1 MVGVVDYGAGNLRS
15 VETALHRLGTDFFIT
30 ARPEEVGKADRLLVP
45 GVGEA
50 RAAMGGLG
58 ARGLEGPLRDFWQS
72 GRPFLGICIGSQ
84 VIFEHSEERDTPCL
98 GFLPGVVRRFP
109 ASGGLKVPHM
119 GWNGVQWSVPHPLFE
134 GLTPGDYFY
143 FVHSY
148 YPKPAD
154 DSLVLAQCDYG
165 VRFAAA
171 VGRGNLLAVQ
181 FHPEKSGPQGLRL
194 LANFLAWAP

>member
-15 VETALHRLGTDFFIT
+15 VETALRHLGSEFFVT
-30 ARPEEVGKADRLLVP
+30 SRPEEIGRADRLLVP

-50 RAAMGGLG
+50 RAVMEGLG
-58 ARGLEGPLRDFWQS
+58 ERGLEPPLREFWQS
-72 GRPFLGICIGSQ
+72 GRPVLGICIGSQ
-84 VIFEHSEERDTPCL
+84 VIFEYSEERDTPCL
-98 GFLPGVVRRFP
+98 GFLPGCVRRFS
-109 ASGGLKVPHM
+109 AAAGLKVPA
-119 GWNGVQWSVPHPLFE
+119 E
-134 GLTPGDYFY
+134 G
-143 FVHSY
+143 
-148 YPKPAD
+148 
-154 DSLVLAQCDYG
+154 SLVLAECDYG